1 MKQQITS
8 FFQHSIYVVVLSM
21 FLMLASTY
29 CHWVWARGDATGLQ
43 IAISYAQDNANT
55 ADTKLESIERQT
67 QEDDD
72 FYAFYKILIGLKQSS
87 KSLFQLTA
95 DQEQTLLD
103 IANHRTNTA
112 YNAQAL
118 LYLARGEEFAVEMP
132 TLPNFINPSLVQQLS
147 VVFKKENNNTLNQ
160 PIGDV
165 YPNPTNDALYMTYQL
180 DSNEL
185 ATFDL
190 FDSMGRLVFSKQLN
204 GHGQLSVDAKTFSN
218 GIYYCRVISNGKML
232 KQSKVIVV
240 K

>member
-1 MKQQITS
+1 MGLLTQPQAAFT
-8 FFQHSIYVVVLSM
+8 
-21 FLMLASTY
+21 
-29 CHWVWARGDATGLQ
+29 AT
-43 IAISYAQDNANT
+43 IDT
-55 ADTKLESIERQT
+55 A
-67 QEDDD
+67 
-72 FYAFYKILIGLKQSS
+72 A
-87 KSLFQLTA
+87 LTA
-95 DQEQTLLD
+95 SFQNLSQFVYPDSIDGGHYLWHFGDGATSTQANPTHTYTQGGNYTVTLTAIVCSDTSVFVQEVSTW
-103 IANHRTNTA
+103 
-112 YNAQAL
+112 
-118 LYLARGEEFAVEMP
+118 AVG
-132 TLPNFINPSLVQQLS
+132 V
-147 VVFKKENNNTLNQ
+147 NNNTLNQ